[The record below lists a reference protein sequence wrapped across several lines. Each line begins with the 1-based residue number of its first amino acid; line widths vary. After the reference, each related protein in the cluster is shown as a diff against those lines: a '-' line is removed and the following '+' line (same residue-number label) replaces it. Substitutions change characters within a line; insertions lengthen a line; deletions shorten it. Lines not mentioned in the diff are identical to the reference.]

1 MKALFHSRSGRAA
14 ETLTPSSQKQRPPR
28 VPKENVD
35 PSPAAAAVPPPE
47 SSPFRSPSSG
57 GAKPLA
63 PKNRS
68 PLPPRPPQGSSNP
81 LKRKLSL
88 ETLPENGAPPASASE
103 SGVQVIVR
111 IRPPNG
117 EEEESDLIVQKT
129 SPNSVSILDH
139 TFTFDSVADV
149 GSTQEALFQLV
160 GIPLVENCL
169 AGFNSSI
176 FAYGQ
181 TGSGKTYTMWGPPS
195 ALSEGSSLSSERGL
209 TPRVFELLFSRIAEE
224 QAKHSDRQL
233 IYHCCCSFLEIY
245 NEQITDLLDPTQRNL
260 QIREDTKV
268 GVYVDNLTEENVCTM
283 KDVTQLLI
291 KGLANRRTG
300 ATSVNVESSRSHC
313 VFTCIVKCQSKNTAD
328 GFNSLRISRI
338 NLVDLA
344 GSERQKLTDAAGER
358 LREAGNINR
367 SLSQL
372 GNLINIL
379 AEVSQSGK
387 HRHIPYRDSKLTF
400 LLQESLGGNAKLAMI
415 CAISPSQSCKS
426 ESFSTLRFAQR
437 AKAIKNK
444 AVVNEITQ
452 DDVNVLR
459 EQIRQLKDELLRMK
473 SNGAVAAENGSYSTG
488 WNARRSLNLLRMSLC
503 RATGLPPNKD
513 DSDEEMEIDENDVEK
528 PFLQLSVQPS
538 CSEEEVPS
546 KSENLGEGKS
556 SPTCKGAVGD
566 SELEGTTEALRRS
579 AQNEH
584 ELTDEEKVPEVGLF
598 LEGKG
603 CEFQDMV
610 LGGDCTHDMVA
621 DLCTESSHSSSS
633 ITAPSSNL

>member
-1 MKALFHSRSGRAA
+1 MKALYHSRSGRAA

-35 PSPAAAAVPPPE
+35 PSPAAAAAPPPE

-88 ETLPENGAPPASASE
+88 ETLPENGVPPASASE

-117 EEEESDLIVQKT
+117 EEEEGDLIVQKT
-129 SPNSVSILDH
+129 SSNSVSILDH

-149 GSTQEALFQLV
+149 GSTQASSHFINSKELPCWVQQFYLCIWADRQRENLYDVGTAECFVRRQL
-160 GIPLVENCL
+160 IEQR
-169 AGFNSSI
+169 ARINS
-176 FAYGQ
+176 
-181 TGSGKTYTMWGPPS
+181 
-195 ALSEGSSLSSERGL
+195 
-209 TPRVFELLFSRIAEE
+209 PRE
-224 QAKHSDRQL
+224 QAKHSDKQL
-233 IYHCCCSFLEIY
+233 IYHCCCSFLEASIY

-300 ATSVNVESSRSHC
+300 ATSVNAESSRSHC
-313 VFTCIVKCQSKNTAD
+313 VFTCIVKSQSKNTAD

-379 AEVSQSGK
+379 AKFHSPASRGIFLTV
-387 HRHIPYRDSKLTF
+387 IPS
-400 LLQESLGGNAKLAMI
+400 
-415 CAISPSQSCKS
+415 
-426 ESFSTLRFAQR
+426 
-437 AKAIKNK
+437 
-444 AVVNEITQ
+444 
-452 DDVNVLR
+452 
-459 EQIRQLKDELLRMK
+459 
-473 SNGAVAAENGSYSTG
+473 
-488 WNARRSLNLLRMSLC
+488 
-503 RATGLPPNKD
+503 
-513 DSDEEMEIDENDVEK
+513 
-528 PFLQLSVQPS
+528 
-538 CSEEEVPS
+538 
-546 KSENLGEGKS
+546 
-556 SPTCKGAVGD
+556 
-566 SELEGTTEALRRS
+566 
-579 AQNEH
+579 
-584 ELTDEEKVPEVGLF
+584 
-598 LEGKG
+598 
-603 CEFQDMV
+603 
-610 LGGDCTHDMVA
+610 
-621 DLCTESSHSSSS
+621 
-633 ITAPSSNL
+633 